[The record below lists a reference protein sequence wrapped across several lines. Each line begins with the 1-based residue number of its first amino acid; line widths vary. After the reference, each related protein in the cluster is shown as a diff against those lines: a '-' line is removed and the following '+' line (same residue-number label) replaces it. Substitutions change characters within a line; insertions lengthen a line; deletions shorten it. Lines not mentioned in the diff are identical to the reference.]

1 VGATTLLAAAFAGS
15 GDAAEPAQEPL
26 VRVDDA
32 WVRGTVEG
40 QTGSGA
46 YMRLTSRED
55 AVLTGA
61 SCADAQ
67 TVEIHEMKLVKDM
80 MSMRKID
87 RLALP
92 AHQTIGL
99 DHDYHVMLIGLR
111 RQLLAGQSLHLT
123 LHVLDAKG
131 KAHAIAID
139 APIRPLN
146 SPKPAATSDAKSD
159 AKSGAKSGTDAH
171 G

>member
-1 VGATTLLAAAFAGS
+1 M
-15 GDAAEPAQEPL
+15 
-26 VRVDDA
+26 RVDDA

-61 SCADAQ
+61 SCPDAQ
-67 TVEIHEMKLVKDM
+67 TVEIHEMKLVNDM
-80 MSMRKID
+80 MTMRKID
-87 RLALP
+87 RLPLP
-92 AHQTIGL
+92 AKQTVGL

-111 RQLLAGQSLHLT
+111 KQLVAGQTLHLD
-123 LHVLDAKG
+123 LRVLDAKG
-131 KAHAIAID
+131 KEHVVAVD
-139 APIRPLN
+139 APIRALN
-146 SPKPAATSDAKSD
+146 APKADAPAQDR
-159 AKSGAKSGTDAH
+159 AH